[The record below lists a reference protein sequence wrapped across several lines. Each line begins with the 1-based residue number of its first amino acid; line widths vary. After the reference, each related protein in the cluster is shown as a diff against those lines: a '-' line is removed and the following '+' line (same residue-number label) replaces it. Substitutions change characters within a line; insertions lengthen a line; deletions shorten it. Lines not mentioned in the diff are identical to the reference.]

1 MSENMLVY
9 MLNMEFLNN
18 LHWTRGKQVNGF
30 SDLNIIMNSISDVNK
45 DGVKRLSLWGLT
57 LQSLSL

>member
-18 LHWTRGKQVNGF
+18 IHWTRGKQVNGF

-45 DGVKRLSLWGLT
+45 DV
-57 LQSLSL
+57 